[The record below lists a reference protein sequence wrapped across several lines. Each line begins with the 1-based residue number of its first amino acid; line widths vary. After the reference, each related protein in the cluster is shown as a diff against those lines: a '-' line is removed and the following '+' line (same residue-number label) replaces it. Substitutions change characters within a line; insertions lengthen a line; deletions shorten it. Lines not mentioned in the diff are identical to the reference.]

1 MKYLLKILLILFVV
15 VYLTGCI
22 DVQYKMKLKSDG
34 SGTIEEIVYMNSAM
48 VQMIKGFMAMSN
60 DSTQQEEFSL
70 LDEVELR
77 NEAMEMGE
85 GVKYVSGEK
94 LEDNGREGY
103 KAVYTFQ
110 DVNKIKMDQDVSD
123 KAPSMG
129 GEAEETTE
137 DDITFKFTKGNP
149 ATLIIFMPKENEEDQ
164 YSDDLEESEGYENE
178 DEEEDQ
184 EWNDEMKAMM
194 KDFRMLI
201 QLEVDGD
208 ISETNATYVEG
219 STITL
224 LEMSFNELLE
234 NPEQLKQLKNL
245 DDASYEETKELLK
258 DIPGIKFETNEKV
271 KVIFDY

>member
-271 KVIFDY
+271 KVIFD